1 MYTQA
6 HGICYNQLSHLLR
19 FYRKLFGEFILL
31 WNILRLIFFQSFH
44 RTLRR
49 ITLAEL
55 IRVPPY
61 VNWGVES
68 ASLCV
73 WHDTH
78 AVSLLFSMPH
88 FFPVPQVR
96 GYIPF
101 YIACIVLGQ
110 RVSSRSWSCN
120 FSVSFNC
127 RLCDFFHMKHPQMSP
142 EWVPLTAIVT
152 WFSLPSSEYVLNYFL
167 IF

>member
-110 RVSSRSWSCN
+110 RVSSRSWFLVTSL
-120 FSVSFNC
+120 FPLIVVFVI
-127 RLCDFFHMKHPQMSP
+127 FF
-142 EWVPLTAIVT
+142 T
-152 WFSLPSSEYVLNYFL
+152 WNIHKCLQNGYR
-167 IF
+167 